1 MSGTNT
7 IGTNRLDWIV
17 GAGKPLTGR
26 IRVPGDKSVSHRAI
40 MLASLAEGVSRID
53 GFLEGED
60 TRATAAVFQQL
71 GVKIE
76 APSPQS
82 RIVHGVGLR
91 GLRASAAAL
100 DCGNAGTGMR
110 LLAGVLAG
118 QAFDSAL
125 VGDASLSKRPMRRVM
140 DPLAKMGAVI
150 DSESGGLPPLRI
162 HGGSALQGI
171 DYTLPVASAQVQS
184 AVLLPGLY
192 ADGET
197 VVREP
202 HPTRDYTERMLSAFG
217 WPMEFSPGLARIRG
231 GADGL
236 HALRATDV
244 SVPADFSSAAFF
256 LVAASVIPGSDL
268 ILEAVGMNPRRTGLL
283 QALRG
288 MGADI
293 VETNARNQGGEAVA
307 DLRVRATQLQGI
319 DVPEEIVPDMI
330 DEFPALFV
338 AAAAA
343 DGPTVVRGGAGN
355 AHALRATDVHVPA
368 DFSSAAFFLVAA
380 SVIPGSDLVLEAV
393 GMNPRRTGLL
403 QALRAMGADIVETDA
418 RSAGGEAVADLHV
431 RAAPLRGI
439 AVPEAIVPDMIDE
452 FPALFVAAAC
462 AEGETRITGA
472 AELRVKES
480 DRLATMSAA
489 LRALGIR
496 VDESDDGAIIHGG
509 AFAIDP
515 ASPVRIDSHGDHR
528 IAMAS
533 AIAGQ
538 RCDGEFKI
546 GDIANVATSFPGFD
560 ALARGVGFALRE
572 A

>member
-1 MSGTNT
+1 MSDAAKK
-7 IGTNRLDWIV
+7 DWIV
-17 GAGKPLTGR
+17 GAGRPLSGR

-60 TRATAAVFQQL
+60 TRATAAVFQRL
-71 GVKIE
+71 GVTIE

-82 RIVHGVGLR
+82 RIVHGVGLH
-91 GLRASAAAL
+91 GLRASVDAL

-118 QAFDSAL
+118 QAFDSTL
-125 VGDASLSKRPMRRVM
+125 VGDDSLSKRPMRRVIE
-140 DPLAKMGAVI
+140 PLSRMGAAI
-150 DSESGGLPPLRI
+150 DSEDGGLPPLRI
-162 HGGSALQGI
+162 RGGRALQGI
-171 DYTLPVASAQVQS
+171 DYTLPVASAQVKS
-184 AVLLPGLY
+184 ALLLAGLY
-192 ADGET
+192 AAGDT
-197 VVREP
+197 IVREP

-217 WPMEFSPGLARIRG
+217 WPIEFEPGVAR
-231 GADGL
+231 
-236 HALRATDV
+236 
-244 SVPADFSSAAFF
+244 
-256 LVAASVIPGSDL
+256 
-268 ILEAVGMNPRRTGLL
+268 
-283 QALRG
+283 
-288 MGADI
+288 
-293 VETNARNQGGEAVA
+293 
-307 DLRVRATQLQGI
+307 
-319 DVPEEIVPDMI
+319 
-330 DEFPALFV
+330 
-338 AAAAA
+338 
-343 DGPTVVRGGAGN
+343 VRGGAGN

-418 RSAGGEAVADLHV
+418 RRAGGEAVADLHV

-509 AFAIDP
+509 AFALDP
-515 ASPVRIDSHGDHR
+515 ASPVVIDSHGDHR

-538 RCDGEFKI
+538 RCPGEFVI
-546 GDIANVATSFPGFD
+546 ADIANVATSFPGFD